1 MAIDIEKLTVK
12 ELREI
17 SKLSGCCAQPE
28 TKPERVPLPFNV
40 GDAILIRTVT
50 MIDLGRVV
58 AIGRDFITLEDGGWV
73 ADTAR
78 FSTMLETG
86 ALNEFERV
94 PSWFL
99 VGRGAICDVYPW
111 PHALPKVTK

>member
-1 MAIDIEKLTVK
+1 MSKINIDELTVK

-17 SKLSGCCAQPE
+17 SKLTCCVERPN
-28 TKPERVPLPFNV
+28 RVPLPFGV

-58 AIGRDFITLEDGGWV
+58 AIGHDFIVLEDGGWV
-73 ADTAR
+73 AETAR
-78 FSTMLETG
+78 FSEMLKTG

-94 PSWFL
+94 PGWFL
-99 VGRGAICDVYPW
+99 VARGSICDLFPW
-111 PHALPKVTK
+111 DHPLPQQTK